1 MEPALTT
8 ESLTQELA
16 ATHRVILLGGL
27 AVISHGLERMTYD
40 ADVWLDPMLESTQW
54 SEAVGQVL
62 ASHPGLKIIEIGTW
76 SQIGIHQLPEVIE
89 RDGVIRVMGAVHPLD
104 LFRRPNEFEIEE
116 FNEVWDRGM
125 PLEDGTRLPDAID
138 LLVTKQR
145 TGRQKDQTDIL
156 FLELKIEGQYLEE
169 LPNAEEARAE
179 EMLGRFL
186 TPNVARAALAHPSFA
201 IRKLGYAYLQELA
214 SEGDPYAAEYLREEP
229 APYETPRHAAADD
242 SARATAS

>member
-1 MEPALTT
+1 MEPTLAT
-8 ESLTQELA
+8 ESLTHELA

-40 ADVWLDPMLESTQW
+40 ADVWLDPMLESSQW
-54 SEAVGQVL
+54 SEVVGQIL

-76 SQIGIHQLPEVIE
+76 SQIDIHQLPEVIE
-89 RDGVIRVMGAVHPLD
+89 RDGVIRIMGAVHPLD
-104 LFRRPNEFEIEE
+104 LFRRPNEFEIDE
-116 FNEVWDRGM
+116 FNEVWDRSK
-125 PLEDGTRLPDAID
+125 PLEDGTRLPDMID

-145 TGRQKDQTDIL
+145 TGRQKDMTDIL
-156 FLELKIEGQYLEE
+156 FLELKIEGEYLQE
-169 LPNAEEARAE
+169 LPTATEARAE

-186 TPNVARAALAHPSFA
+186 TPKVARVVLAHPSFV

-229 APYETPRHAAADD
+229 VPYETPRHGIAAA
-242 SARATAS
+242 TL